1 MDKTIGTDVVY
12 PIAQEFPTV
21 AKQYRPPGYE
31 ATYSATLSASFRR
44 GGLEPLVTVLALV
57 EGFGPGWSA
66 EEVCELALGALRERF
81 LQGEDGAIPEIVLAG
96 LLAANEAVYERA
108 SEYNARGDIGG
119 RLVIALMTGGRC
131 YAIQVGEGVA
141 FLREREGGF
150 RQIDPILTAPA
161 GAFLGADAVLDMIPS
176 EDQSGI
182 RLMPG
187 DLLVLMNAALL
198 AGLAPVGDELAR
210 RLACLPMGK
219 VADLLLELGQAGAP
233 GRALSL
239 LSLETPGVVRRVA
252 ALMPRLS
259 RPSVLLGAGALAL
272 VTFLF
277 WIGID
282 WLDRPDPTPT
292 SPTLSP
298 IPTATIFL
306 APPATDLPR
315 LPTPERSATPIPT
328 PTDTATPTS
337 TPIESPTPV
346 PPTGTPTATPTPSPS
361 LTSTPTPV
369 PPTPTP
375 TVPVGP
381 IEVGGVV
388 VVTGTEGFGV
398 SARIEPLLAADRLF
412 ILYDGEQLW
421 VIAGPE
427 IVGDSTWWRLRAAS
441 GAEGWVVER
450 FLQGVAI
457 P

>member
-1 MDKTIGTDVVY
+1 MH

-21 AKQYRPPGYE
+21 AKQYRPPDYE
-31 ATYSATLSASFRR
+31 ATYNATLSASFRC
-44 GGLEPLVTVLALV
+44 GGLDPLMTVLALA

-66 EEVCELALGALRERF
+66 EEVCQLALDALRDRF
-81 LQGEDGAIPEIVLAG
+81 LQGGDQIPQEIALAG

-108 SEYNARGDIGG
+108 SEYDARGDIGG
-119 RLVIALMTGGRC
+119 ALVVVLMTGGRC

-150 RQIDPILTAPA
+150 QQIEPILTAPA
-161 GAFLGADAVLDMIPS
+161 GVFLGADAGLDMIPA
-176 EDQSGI
+176 EDQSGV

-198 AGLAPVGDELAR
+198 AGLAPAGAELAR
-210 RLACLPMGK
+210 RLAPLPMGK
-219 VADLLLELGQAGAP
+219 AADLLIELGQAGAP

-272 VTFLF
+272 VAFLF
-277 WIGID
+277 WMGID
-282 WLDRPDPTPT
+282 WLDLPDPTPAA
-292 SPTLSP
+292 PTLSP

-315 LPTPERSATPIPT
+315 LPTPERSATPTPT

-337 TPIESPTPV
+337 TPTETPTPV
-346 PPTGTPTATPTPSPS
+346 PPTGTPTATPTLAPS
-361 LTSTPTPV
+361 LTATPTPV

-398 SARIEPLLAADRLF
+398 SARIEPLLEADRLF
-412 ILYDGEQLW
+412 ILFDGEQLW
-421 VIAGPE
+421 VIGGPE

-450 FLQGVAI
+450 FLQGVAL